1 MYVPLRTLA
10 LLASALVMV
19 VADDPEVPE
28 FTCSSDAI
36 LVCCEEYVG
45 VAIGQYVGNASEC
58 TSSCL
63 IDERHP
69 CTDAR

>member
-1 MYVPLRTLA
+1 MHIPLRALA
-10 LLASALVMV
+10 IVASALVMI

-36 LVCCEEYVG
+36 LVCCEEYVS

-58 TSSCL
+58 TFFF
-63 IDERHP
+63 P
-69 CTDAR
+69 FP